1 MPAPPAQNNTLLTH
15 LWLAE
20 ASNIENARWTVH
32 TRLCWYVIKR
42 LAHNWFLLHI
52 KKHPTIFFNIFIFKY
67 LIEIINMYYVFTH
80 NCIIIQSTSES
91 DFNSLTVLNSV
102 LLDYDSLMVF

>member
-1 MPAPPAQNNTLLTH
+1 
-15 LWLAE
+15 
-20 ASNIENARWTVH
+20 
-32 TRLCWYVIKR
+32 
-42 LAHNWFLLHI
+42 
-52 KKHPTIFFNIFIFKY
+52 
-67 LIEIINMYYVFTH
+67 MYYVFTH